1 MPFLPLKHLGR
12 HRCYPESY
20 HSSNFGFDTLT
31 RHRRPLRTLCR
42 RAIPSSM
49 RGVRGVKDTDS
60 VNLSGLSCAKVG
72 VILRQTS
79 FLLVPSS
86 DFSMGSSLFT
96 AVRMALATARR
107 HIPVVG
113 SPSRGRLYYH
123 PYDYSRGNFL
133 LRHIDSTTLR
143 HWDPT
148 VDGQPLFRSGVIR
161 GVKDAGSVNLSGL
174 SCAKVG
180 VILRQ
185 SRGYPAPNLFSLNY

>member
-1 MPFLPLKHLGR
+1 VSRLP
-12 HRCYPESY
+12 
-20 HSSNFGFDTLT
+20 
-31 RHRRPLRTLCR
+31 
-42 RAIPSSM
+42 
-49 RGVRGVKDTDS
+49 
-60 VNLSGLSCAKVG
+60 CAKVG

-133 LRHIDSTTLR
+133 LRHIDSTALR

-148 VDGQPLFRSGVIR
+148 VDGQPLFRLELSEVSKTPAVSICR
-161 GVKDAGSVNLSGL
+161 GYPAPRSGL
-174 SCAKVG
+174 SCAKFIFSELLTIDFSTGCTVFTAVNTSLIRSSRSTTPRFASRRPG
-180 VILRQ
+180 V
-185 SRGYPAPNLFSLNY
+185 